1 MKSKT
6 TGSMAFPRT
15 KPKRAKD
22 SKVAMTGKMRNPE
35 MLQNAMRK
43 STPRVAPEPMTKGKT
58 SARKKFG
65 KK

>member
-6 TGSMAFPRT
+6 
-15 KPKRAKD
+15 KAKD
-22 SKVAMTGKMRNPE
+22 SKVGMAGKMRNPE
-35 MLQNAMRK
+35 MRQNTMRK
-43 STPRVAPEPMTKGKT
+43 TTPKVAPEPMTKGKT